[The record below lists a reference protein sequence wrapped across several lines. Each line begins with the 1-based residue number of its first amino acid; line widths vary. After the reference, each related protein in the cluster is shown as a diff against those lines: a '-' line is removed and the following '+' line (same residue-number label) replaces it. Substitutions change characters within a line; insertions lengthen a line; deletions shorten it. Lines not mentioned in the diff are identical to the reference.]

1 MEGTN
6 DNLED
11 NHLGIKPKPSLSTT
25 TAGRYDLL
33 SRSSSKLDG
42 SMLQAETVV
51 GRRDTTVSND
61 AVYEVSFPT
70 RAFPFPVLYAFFK

>member
-11 NHLGIKPKPSLSTT
+11 NHLGVMPKPSLSTT

-61 AVYEVSFPT
+61 AVYEVSSPP
-70 RAFPFPVLYAFFK
+70 RAFPFPVLYAFF

>member
-11 NHLGIKPKPSLSTT
+11 NHLGIKPNPSLSTM

-33 SRSSSKLDG
+33 SSSSSKLVG
-42 SMLQAETVV
+42 SMLQAETIV
-51 GRRDTTVSND
+51 GRRDTTESND